1 MSLTVGW
8 REKLDARWT
17 PVQVVVTAV
26 VLRHG
31 IHLSAQSVPLAMAA
45 ESPERLAVP
54 VTLGH
59 EALPSQSRLVQS
71 VTVRAEM

>member
-1 MSLTVGW
+1 M
-8 REKLDARWT
+8 
-17 PVQVVVTAV
+17 TAV
-26 VLRHG
+26 ILRHG

-45 ESPERLAVP
+45 VAPERLVLPVAV
-54 VTLGH
+54 GH